1 MWISPHYQDSDFQSV
16 LVSDAS
22 SDSSANFYR
31 YDYELLPIEN
41 KIAIFLDRTEGW
53 QLGIAEQVSGIDG
66 SGFAILQIILS
77 YFEAFA
83 KYYEGNTEDST
94 AGESFKNGVMLVF
107 PTLDKILDGDLEAV
121 LHGLW
126 SGARCGLYHTSIAA
140 GHIEVGSLPDEWFQY
155 DRINMRITIDPP
167 RLVKKL
173 QEHLAVYSVQLRDS
187 DNIQLR
193 ANFVKRF
200 NYDASRTLGAK

>member
-1 MWISPHYQDSDFQSV
+1 M

-22 SDSSANFYR
+22 SDGSANFYR

-41 KIAIFLDRTEGW
+41 KIAVFLDRVEGW
-53 QLGIAEQVSGIDG
+53 QLGIAEQVSRIEG
-66 SGFAILQIILS
+66 SGFAVLQITLS
-77 YFEAFA
+77 NFEAFA
-83 KYYEGNTEDST
+83 KYYEGNTEDLT
-94 AGESFKNGVMLVF
+94 AKDSFKDGVMLVF
-107 PTLDKILDGDLEAV
+107 PTLDKILDGDVETV

-126 SGARCGLYHTSIAA
+126 SGTRCGLYHTSIAA
-140 GHIEVGSLPDEWFQY
+140 GHIEVGSLPHGSHDWFQY
-155 DRINMRITIDPP
+155 DRINRRIRIDPP

-173 QEHLAVYSVQLRDS
+173 QEHLEAYSVQLRNP
-187 DNIQLR
+187 DNTEVR